1 MKEQHLHVFLT
12 LASSVYMISAFANT
26 LYSAS
31 LGKES
36 EQYKLTK
43 EGVYL
48 VYINYVKDQ
57 KKYGTWDGNSKI
69 IAQEKV
75 IDFVRNN
82 SSRFCY
88 CFSVSD
94 NRIKTWTSEII
105 SQRKKNSLYRS
116 KIIEL

>member
-1 MKEQHLHVFLT
+1 MNEEHLHVFLT
-12 LASSVYMISAFANT
+12 LASTVYMISAFTNT

-48 VYINYVKDQ
+48 VYINYVKEQ
-57 KKYGTWDGNSKI
+57 KKYRTWNENAKT

-75 IDFVRNN
+75 IDFVRRN
-82 SSRFCY
+82 SSKFCS
-88 CFSVSD
+88 CFGVSD
-94 NRIKTWTSEII
+94 NRIRTWTSEII
-105 SQRKKNSLYRS
+105 SQRKKNSLYQS
-116 KIIEL
+116 KLIEL